1 MYWLSAEIRKFP
13 KLVFFFFFNMLIL
26 GSEIPSV

>member
-13 KLVFFFFFNMLIL
+13 KLILFFNMLIL